1 MTIKTIKKEIEYEN
15 RKVIYYENEKRQ
27 RHGKC
32 QVFENCLLTEERE
45 YRKGVLL
52 SKKTF
57 FDNGQIKVSEKYK
70 NNKLTD
76 ELIAY
81 YEDGTID
88 FKLNYVKG
96 ILEGKQIWYH
106 KNGNIKREEM
116 RIKGLIEG
124 TVKTYYDSGELYM
137 TVKYREGEQYGFFKY
152 FNKDGT
158 LKYKTK

>member
-1 MTIKTIKKEIEYEN
+1 MTFKKEIEFED
-15 RKVIYYENEKRQ
+15 KKIIYHENEKRQ
-27 RHGKC
+27 RHGIYQAFK
-32 QVFENCLLTEERE
+32 NDILLEKRE
-45 YRKGVLL
+45 YKNNILL
-52 SKKTF
+52 YKKTF
-57 FDNGQIKVSEKYK
+57 YENGQVNVFEKYK
-70 NNKLTD
+70 RNKLD
-76 ELIAY
+76 GEIIGY

-137 TVKYREGEQYGFFKY
+137 IVKYREGEQYGFFKY

-158 LKYKTK
+158 LKYKSK